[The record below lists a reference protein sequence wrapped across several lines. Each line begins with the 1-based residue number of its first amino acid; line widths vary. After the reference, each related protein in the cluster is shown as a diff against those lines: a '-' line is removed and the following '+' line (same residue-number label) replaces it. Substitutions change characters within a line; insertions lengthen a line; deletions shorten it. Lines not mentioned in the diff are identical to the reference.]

1 MEEWGA
7 RNPDESTEVTGD
19 NPELGQ
25 VDGEDPIS
33 EVYDPEGSD
42 EEGDALKVRT
52 KAGHDGGARNG
63 FVEGVVEKRMYRIY
77 RRKPGMLWGWW
88 LWIKS
93 FEQG

>member
-1 MEEWGA
+1 VEKWGA
-7 RNPDESTEVTGD
+7 RNPDESAEVTGD

-63 FVEGVVEKRMYRIY
+63 FVKGRERGRRESNVSNIPTKARDALGLVVVDQK
-77 RRKPGMLWGWW
+77 
-88 LWIKS
+88 
-93 FEQG
+93 F